1 MTTGARG
8 DPVFVRRVLI
18 AVAIGAMALLL
29 WRLVDV
35 LLLGFG
41 AVLVAILLRVVAE
54 PIARRTP
61 LSDGWALASATV
73 AVLAVIAIAVSLFGA
88 EVRAQVAELIARL
101 PQAWRSF
108 EERLGIADL
117 GQRLVDRAEDVAPA
131 AGTVLSGVAGVV
143 TSFVGGLADFL
154 LVVFGGLYLAA
165 QPDVYRHGLLLL
177 FPPGDGRKRLADTID
192 ASGKALRRWLLG
204 QLLAMMFVFVLT
216 GLGLWAIGVPAAL
229 ALALLAGLAEF
240 VPIIGPVVSAIP
252 ALLIAL
258 AEGWQTALWTLF
270 LYVAIQ
276 QVESNLITPL
286 VQHRVVSLPPAA
298 TLFALVAFGLLFGS
312 LGVLFA
318 TPLAV
323 VIFVGVKKLWV
334 RETLGEPTELPGET

>member
-1 MTTGARG
+1 
-8 DPVFVRRVLI
+8 
-18 AVAIGAMALLL
+18 
-29 WRLVDV
+29 
-35 LLLGFG
+35 
-41 AVLVAILLRVVAE
+41 
-54 PIARRTP
+54 
-61 LSDGWALASATV
+61 
-73 AVLAVIAIAVSLFGA
+73 
-88 EVRAQVAELIARL
+88 
-101 PQAWRSF
+101 
-108 EERLGIADL
+108 
-117 GQRLVDRAEDVAPA
+117 
-131 AGTVLSGVAGVV
+131 VV
-143 TSFVGGLADFL
+143 TSFV
-154 LVVFGGLYLAA
+154 GGLYLAA

-204 QLLAMMFVFVLT
+204 QLLAMIFVFVLT
-216 GLGLWAIGVPAAL
+216 GLGLWAIGLPAAL
-229 ALALLAGLAEF
+229 ALALLASLAEF
-240 VPIIGPVVSAIP
+240 VPIIGPIVAAIP

-258 AEGWQTALWTLF
+258 AEGWQTALWTLL

-286 VQHRVVSLPPAA
+286 VQHRVVSLPPAV